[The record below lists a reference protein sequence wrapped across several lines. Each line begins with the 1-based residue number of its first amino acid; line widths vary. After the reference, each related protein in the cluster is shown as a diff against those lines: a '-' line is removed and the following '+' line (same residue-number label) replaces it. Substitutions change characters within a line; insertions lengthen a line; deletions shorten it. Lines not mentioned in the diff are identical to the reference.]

1 MEHESDYG
9 FPAWATGQVVTLM
22 SDAQIAWEQVLWE
35 KLDFALGQVRF
46 EMPRRRSSR
55 DFEKLQF
62 DNSSLEF

>member
-1 MEHESDYG
+1 MEDESDYG
-9 FPAWATGQVVTLM
+9 FPAWATGQVETLM

-46 EMPRRRSSR
+46 EMPRRHSSR